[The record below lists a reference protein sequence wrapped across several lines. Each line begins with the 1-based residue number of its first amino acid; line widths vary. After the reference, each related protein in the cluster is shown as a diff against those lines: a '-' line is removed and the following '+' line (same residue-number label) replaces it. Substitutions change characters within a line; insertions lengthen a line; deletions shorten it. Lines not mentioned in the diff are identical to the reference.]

1 MLAHKHN
8 LVNFPKKVF
17 QFLFLKGISVKLILM
32 FFSITLLISN
42 ALSQTKIDD
51 DISPAFINAK
61 KGIYWALSNI
71 PGKKTKIENDL
82 IANDKLYASVKL
94 EKEIGGVKIE
104 STGYNESVAVSII
117 VYKSYDNLKKE
128 GYIKRIDETDLE

>member
-1 MLAHKHN
+1 MKFYL
-8 LVNFPKKVF
+8 LV
-17 QFLFLKGISVKLILM
+17 LSSIL
-32 FFSITLLISN
+32 FFSTAN
-42 ALSQTKIDD
+42 SQTKIED

-94 EKEIGGVKIE
+94 QKEIGGVKIE
-104 STGYNESVAVSII
+104 STGFSESISLTIT
-117 VYKSYDNLKKE
+117 VYRSYDSLKKE
-128 GYIKRIDETDLE
+128 GYIKKIEEPEIE

>member
-1 MLAHKHN
+1 MLNFIKKFYSAFLNTGGIMKFYL
-8 LVNFPKKVF
+8 LV
-17 QFLFLKGISVKLILM
+17 LSSIL
-32 FFSITLLISN
+32 FFSTAN
-42 ALSQTKIDD
+42 SQTKIED

-94 EKEIGGVKIE
+94 QKEIGGVKIE
-104 STGYNESVAVSII
+104 STGFSESISLTIT
-117 VYKSYDNLKKE
+117 VYRSYDSLKKE
-128 GYIKRIDETDLE
+128 GYIKKIEEPEIE